1 MNCLKCLFAEMKAL
15 PHLRLFFSPGLLRCS
30 TGRCQFTFR
39 VCMIVVAS
47 GLAQLFSPGTAVRAQ
62 SFAPTEISARF
73 LDDAGCDS
81 MLLGALTRVGI
92 ESGLSATDI
101 RERYAAMRAQL
112 SELFRTALSS
122 QVSGLDRTYGRVE
135 AGMELFPKAQ
145 TAYRAA
151 FGEAINRIL
160 STPQSVFP
168 LFEPNLSDRILSFRS
183 DIILKP
189 DGLVEVRETIRV
201 YNGNGQTQ
209 PAALEAT
216 MPSWNNDIQRGIVRD
231 FPTRYLDSN
240 GFWTVTG
247 FRLRGLTRNGV
258 EENFVEE
265 QLSNGV
271 RIKAG
276 SADVFLPEGVHTYV
290 FTYETRNQLI
300 FHGDKDEFY
309 WNVNGNGWVFTAD
322 TVQCAVTFPEGSVIR
337 ESACYTG
344 PMGSVARDCFIRQGS
359 DREISFSN
367 QHRLQSYEGLTIAA
381 AIQKGVFQ
389 APGTFSRLTGFLG
402 ANFILPILSLLFVIL
417 STVYGMAWYKRG
429 RDPEKGTI
437 IPQFEPPA
445 GMTPAEVGYVLKQ
458 GFDSRLFAATLVDA
472 AVHRD
477 LDIEVDREGKIF
489 KSTVYKFN
497 RPAAGN
503 AGGKDG
509 GKSRYG
515 FQIDQL
521 YGLEAERGKYNPLIK
536 SINTSLQTWLKERMH
551 AKRAKDGSWK
561 GYFRLNEGYGIFGFI
576 LLVAT
581 LIASL
586 IFLSMYYSPKI
597 FLITAVLF
605 GATAIVVIVFSAL
618 MKAYTPEGRKV
629 TDHILGFRMYL
640 DATEQQVFQQL
651 MPPQQ
656 TLELFERYLPYAIAL
671 GVENHWAE
679 KFDNIIQQAIASG
692 YQPSY
697 YRGSML
703 SMSGFR
709 VADMSSGISSGLSS
723 TISSASTP
731 PSSSGGGSGGG
742 GSSGGG
748 GGGGGGG
755 GW

>member
-1 MNCLKCLFAEMKAL
+1 MLS
-15 PHLRLFFSPGLLRCS
+15 FSPGDS
-30 TGRCQFTFR
+30 
-39 VCMIVVAS
+39 
-47 GLAQLFSPGTAVRAQ
+47 VRAQ
-62 SFAPTEISARF
+62 AFAPTDISARF

-81 MLLGALTRVGI
+81 ILLAALTGQGI
-92 ESGLSATDI
+92 ASGLSPADI
-101 RERYAAMRAQL
+101 RDRYAAMRSHL
-112 SELFRTALSS
+112 TELVRMNLAPRMT
-122 QVSGLDRTYGRVE
+122 GLDRKYETAEDGTI
-135 AGMELFPKAQ
+135 AFAQ
-145 TAYRAA
+145 AQLAYRKA
-151 FGEAINRIL
+151 FRESIDPIL
-160 STPQSVFP
+160 SAPESLFP

-183 DIILKP
+183 DVALKA
-189 DGLVEVRETIRV
+189 DGLVEVRETIRI
-201 YNGNGQTQ
+201 YNGNGQPQ
-209 PAALEAT
+209 PGIFEGS

-240 GFWTVTG
+240 GFWSVTG
-247 FRLRGLTRNGV
+247 FRLTGLTRNGV
-258 EENFVEE
+258 EEAHVEE

-276 SADVFLPEGVHTYV
+276 SADILLPEGVHTYV

-300 FHGDKDEFY
+300 FHADKDELY

-322 TVQCAVTFPEGSVIR
+322 TVQCSIMFPEGAVIR

-344 PMGSVARDCFIRQGS
+344 PMGSVARDCSMRQVS
-359 DREISFSN
+359 DREIVFN
-367 QHRLQSYEGLTIAA
+367 NLNRLQSYEGLTVAA
-381 AIQKGVFQ
+381 AIQKGIFR
-389 APGTFSRLTGFLG
+389 APGTVERVTGFLR
-402 ANFILPILSLLFVIL
+402 ANFIIPLLSILFVVL
-417 STVYGMAWYKRG
+417 STVYGLAWYRRG
-429 RDPEKGTI
+429 RDPKKGTI
-437 IPQFEPPA
+437 VPQFEPPA

-458 GFDSRLFAATLVDA
+458 GYDSRQFAATLVDA

-477 LDIEVDREGKIF
+477 LDIEVEREGKIF
-489 KSTVYKFN
+489 KSTVYKFS
-497 RPAAGN
+497 RPTVGKSAL
-503 AGGKDG
+503 KDG

-515 FQIDQL
+515 IDIDQL

-536 SINTSLQTWLKERMH
+536 SINTSLQTWLRERMQ
-551 AKRAKDGSWK
+551 ARRAEDGSWK
-561 GYFRLNEGYGIFGFI
+561 GYFRLNEGYGVFGAI

-581 LIASL
+581 LVGSL
-586 IFLSMYYSPKI
+586 IFLTLYYSPQI
-597 FLITAVLF
+597 FMIAAVLF
-605 GATAIVVIVFSAL
+605 AATAIVVITFSVL

-640 DATEQQVFQQL
+640 DTTEQQVFQQL
-651 MPPQQ
+651 MPPKQ

-671 GVENHWAE
+671 GVDNHWAE
-679 KFDNIIQQAIASG
+679 KFDGIIKQAIATG

-703 SMSGFR
+703 AMSGFN

>member
-1 MNCLKCLFAEMKAL
+1 VRVLACA
-15 PHLRLFFSPGLLRCS
+15 LRLAVVLLPAAP
-30 TGRCQFTFR
+30 
-39 VCMIVVAS
+39 V
-47 GLAQLFSPGTAVRAQ
+47 LAQ
-62 SFAPTEISARF
+62 SFAPTDISTRF
-73 LDDAGCDS
+73 LDDALGDS
-81 MLLGALTRVGI
+81 LLLGRFSAYGETQ
-92 ESGLSATDI
+92 GLSPDDI
-101 RERYAAMRAQL
+101 RERYLAMRAQL
-112 SELFRTALSS
+112 SELVRTTLQQPCDA
-122 QVSGLDRTYGRVE
+122 LDRRYAAVE
-135 AGMELFPKAQ
+135 AGSLGFAAARR
-145 TAYRAA
+145 AYADALGATVDR
-151 FGEAINRIL
+151 L
-160 STPQSVFP
+160 LQLPQSLYP
-168 LFEPNLSDRILSFRS
+168 LFEFNLSDRILSFRS
-183 DIILKP
+183 EVDLQP
-189 DGLVEVRETIRV
+189 DGLVLVRETIRV
-201 YNGNGQTQ
+201 YNGNGQSQ
-209 PAALEAT
+209 PALFEAT

-258 EENFVEE
+258 EEQHVEE

-276 SADVFLPEGVHTYV
+276 NADVFLPEGVHTYV
-290 FTYETRNQLI
+290 FEYETRNQLI
-300 FHGDKDEFY
+300 FHPDKDELY

-322 TVQCAVTFPEGSVIR
+322 TVSCQVMFPDGAVIR

-344 PMGSVARDCFIRQGS
+344 PMGSVARDCSIRQVS
-359 DREISFSN
+359 DREIAFSN
-367 QHRLQSYEGLTIAA
+367 LQRLQSYEGLTIAA
-381 AIQKGVFQ
+381 AIQKGVFR
-389 APGTFSRLTGFLG
+389 APGTFERITGFLG
-402 ANFILPILSLLFVIL
+402 ANFILPLLSILFVVL
-417 STVYGMAWYKRG
+417 STAYGMAWYRRG
-429 RDPEKGTI
+429 RDPKKGTI

-445 GMTPAEVGYVLKQ
+445 GITPAELGYVLKQ
-458 GFDSRLFAATLVDA
+458 GYDSRQFAATLVDA
-472 AVHRD
+472 AVHRE
-477 LDIEVDREGKIF
+477 LDIEVEQEGKIF
-489 KSTVYKFN
+489 KSTVYKFSK
-497 RPAAGN
+497 PS
-503 AGGKDG
+503 GGKPSSPDG

-515 FQIDQL
+515 INIDQL

-536 SINTSLQTWLKERMH
+536 SLNTSLQSWLRDRLH
-551 AKRAKDGSWK
+551 AQRAKDGSWK
-561 GYFRLNEGYGIFGFI
+561 GYFRLNQGYGIFGFI

-597 FLITAVLF
+597 FLIAAVLF
-605 GATAIVVIVFSAL
+605 GATAAVVIIFSVL

-640 DATEQQVFQQL
+640 DTTEQQVFQQL
-651 MPPQQ
+651 MPPKQ

-703 SMSGFR
+703 SMSGFN
-709 VADMSSGISSGLSS
+709 VAAMSSGISSGLSS